1 MTATTAFSRRLWAF
15 ALAAA
20 MGLALPGLAHA
31 RGPDHDPQ
39 KRAVIE
45 QRLKQLRHDML
56 RKEVGLDE
64 KKATVVERV
73 LDKYMAEKRKLR
85 EQAVTHRRALRQLL
99 ESDSNDQ
106 QAYTTAI
113 RGLRDAEKQKQS
125 LKERELDELGKL
137 LTAKQQAKLMRA
149 THRLKRQLALKL
161 REHRRGGDF
170 D

>member
-1 MTATTAFSRRLWAF
+1 MTSSSRIWAIV
-15 ALAAA
+15 LAAIVGA
-20 MGLALPGLAHA
+20 ALPGLAHA

-64 KKATVVERV
+64 NKAAVVEKT
-73 LDKYMAEKRKLR
+73 LDKYMAEKRKLK
-85 EQAVTHRRALRQLL
+85 EQAITHRRALRKLL

-106 QAYTTAI
+106 QAYTDAI
-113 RGLRDAEKQKQS
+113 RGLREAEKQKQS
-125 LKERELDELGKL
+125 LREREMDELAKL
-137 LTAKQQAKLMRA
+137 LTPKQQAKLLRA
-149 THRLKRQLALKL
+149 THRLKRKLAHKL
-161 REHRRGGDF
+161 REHRRGDDF